1 MSIIDLFRNK
11 SILVV
16 GAGTTGRAIARFLN
30 AEKIAFRIFDENTSE
45 IDGFP
50 TIGKLEE
57 RFDYALISPGWRKNH
72 KIIEELRSN
81 GCELISELDL
91 AWRLKEEISPD
102 QKWLAVTG
110 TNGKTTTIQMLESI
124 LNKSSFRAVAC
135 GNVGLTVLDA
145 VISPEKYEVLAIE
158 LSSFQIEWSKLPHY
172 IAGAILNISDD
183 HIDWH
188 ESFEAYA
195 GSKIKLLNSAD
206 TSIINLNDPEL
217 ILRANQVTGKKVY
230 YGLDTPKAGELGL
243 VEDVLIDRAFSNSPD
258 TAEVIAEISDIKP
271 TIPHNVSNAL
281 AAAGLALS
289 IGVPHP
295 VIAEGLKEFKLD
307 RHRMEL
313 VKSKDGI
320 DWVNDSKATNPHA
333 AAAALGSYL
342 SCVWIAGGLAKGAS
356 MADLIR
362 KSASRIK
369 AAILIGSDRELIAE
383 QLALYAPSAQIT
395 RLDMTGTP
403 QQLLESVVQVAKSLA
418 TDGDTVLLSPA
429 CASMDQFKSYAERG
443 KLFCEAV
450 ERLI

>member
-16 GAGTTGRAIARFLN
+16 GAGTTGRSIARFLN

-295 VIAEGLKEFKLD
+295 VIADGLKEFKLD